1 MLFSP
6 VFLALLSLAVNV
18 QASPY
23 VLHEKRSHIPAGW
36 AVSRRHDAAEHLPLR
51 FGLRQS
57 NMDQLDAMLMDIA
70 DPQSP
75 NYGAH
80 WTPEK
85 VAKTFAPSKA
95 SVDAVRAWLL
105 AEGVPATNMKIAPGK
120 GWIQA
125 NVTVEH
131 AERLLRTTYHVYTH
145 EGGEQHV
152 GMSSP
157 HASGW
162 CERR

>member
-6 VFLALLSLAVNV
+6 VFLALLSLAVSV

-75 NYGAH
+75 NVRSRHNQIEAATRPGGL
-80 WTPEK
+80 TPAIGEC
-85 VAKTFAPSKA
+85 APREDKRDRYIRVSMGDRR
-95 SVDAVRAWLL
+95 SQGCRPEL
-105 AEGVPATNMKIAPGK
+105 
-120 GWIQA
+120 
-125 NVTVEH
+125 H
-131 AERLLRTTYHVYTH
+131 RRL
-145 EGGEQHV
+145 
-152 GMSSP
+152 
-157 HASGW
+157 
-162 CERR
+162 